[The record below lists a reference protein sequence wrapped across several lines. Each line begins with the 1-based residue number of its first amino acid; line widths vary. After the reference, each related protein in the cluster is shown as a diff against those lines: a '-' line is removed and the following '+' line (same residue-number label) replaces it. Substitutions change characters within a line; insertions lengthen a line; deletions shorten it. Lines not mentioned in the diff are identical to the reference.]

1 MPRFPCVL
9 EIVLAEITDTHNPA
23 GSESVL
29 LVDLP
34 YPDPRS
40 TVAGE
45 HKPFG
50 MAHPALDDRHG
61 IIIEWD

>member
-1 MPRFPCVL
+1 M
-9 EIVLAEITDTHNPA
+9 LAEITDTHNPA